1 MKYLLIAFIGLLLN
15 STATL
20 ALEKSSQEQSNK
32 QHKLVQELVP
42 YNLDQTVQT
51 FSKTVHGGVLH
62 VVAKSSSETQQIKLI
77 QANLLKMAN
86 EFKKGD
92 YSDTE
97 RIHGADMPGLVQL
110 KKAEIDD
117 IRFEYRALP
126 NGAQIHFSSEYP
138 LFVDALH
145 EWFDAQISDH
155 DNAVIPE
162 HSQHH
167 ATPAE

>member
-20 ALEKSSQEQSNK
+20 ALEKSSQEQSDK
-32 QHKLVQELVP
+32 LHKLVQELVP
-42 YNLDQTVQT
+42 YNLNQTLQT
-51 FSKTVHGGVLH
+51 FTKTVHGGVLH
-62 VVAKSSSETQQIKLI
+62 VVAKSPSDTQQIKLI

-92 YSDTE
+92 YSNTE
-97 RIHGADMPGLVQL
+97 RLHGADMPGLVQL
-110 KKAEIDD
+110 KKAEVDD
-117 IRFEYRALP
+117 IRFEYRTLP

-138 LFVDALH
+138 LYVDALH

-155 DNAVIPE
+155 GNAVLPE

-167 ATPAE
+167 STPVE